1 MLQKPCL
8 ENTVWLC
15 YNKNMKKK
23 LFLTNLFSLSLAIA
37 STTVLYFAQM
47 NLLYDYFDPNTVYLA
62 TISYAYF
69 AQGAGL
75 LLFMLLYRHAPA
87 LCRHRFVLAGA
98 MLSFVPIV
106 FATLLVKSGP
116 FLMFLLILTNLLI
129 GYILGNCFTNL
140 AAFIDEKY
148 IGICWGS
155 AYAIGNLLSWL
166 SSQVDATFLTS
177 MKIVPIIF
185 IAIGMTVVPILCSK
199 DLPAEKPVSAAPDKV
214 GAYRYRWILFVIL
227 LMSVIYTI
235 GSTDYYMIAE
245 TMTTSSTFYTR
256 CMYAA
261 DLFIAGIIYDKS
273 RNLSAVFALASIV
286 YPIMA
291 SILLKISFQIN
302 LIYCLSYFFLGFFA
316 VFRSCI
322 FISAGNENKSLLYLA
337 GLGLL
342 ISRFTEGL
350 IALLNTFIT
359 RSELFGFIISGVL
372 FVPLLI
378 VFCMMILNKAPA
390 RELSEEEKL
399 ARFSETYN
407 LTRREEEIVTLLL
420 RGATNGEIAEALTIS
435 EGTTRFHVSNV
446 LKKTECKTR
455 NDVVHKFRQ

>member
-1 MLQKPCL
+1 
-8 ENTVWLC
+8 
-15 YNKNMKKK
+15 MKKK
-23 LFLTNLFSLSLAIA
+23 LFLINLFSLSLAIA

-47 NLLYDYFDPNTVYLA
+47 NLLYDYFDSNTVYLA

-98 MLSFVPIV
+98 MLSFAPIV

-129 GYILGNCFTNL
+129 GYVLGNCFTNL
-140 AAFIDEKY
+140 AAFIDKKH

-166 SSQVDATFLTS
+166 ASQIDATFLTS
-177 MKIVPIIF
+177 WKIIPIVC
-185 IAIGMTVVPILCSK
+185 IAIGLTILPILLSE
-199 DLPAEKPVSAAPDKV
+199 DLPLKKNDSAVPDKT
-214 GAYRYRWILFVIL
+214 GSYRYLWILLAIL

-261 DLFIAGIIYDKS
+261 GLFIAGIIYDRS
-273 RNLSAVFALASIV
+273 RNLSAVFALASII

-316 VFRSCI
+316 VYRSCI
-322 FISAGNENKSLLYLA
+322 FISSGNKHKELLYLA

-359 RSELFGFIISGVL
+359 RSQLCGFIVSGIL

-378 VFCMMILNKAPA
+378 IFCMMILRQPSRQK
-390 RELSEEEKL
+390 LTEEEKL
-399 ARFSETYN
+399 TRFSEVYH

-420 RGATNGEIAEALTIS
+420 QGATNGEIAEALTIS

-446 LKKTECKTR
+446 LKKTDCKTR
-455 NDVVHKFRQ
+455 NDVVHKLRQ

>member
-1 MLQKPCL
+1 
-8 ENTVWLC
+8 
-15 YNKNMKKK
+15 MKKK

-37 STTVLYFAQM
+37 STTILYFAQM
-47 NLLYDYFDPNTVYLA
+47 NLLYDYFDSNTVYLA

-129 GYILGNCFTNL
+129 GYVLGNCFTNL
-140 AAFIDEKY
+140 AAFIDEKH

-166 SSQVDATFLTS
+166 ASQIDATFLTS
-177 MKIVPIIF
+177 WKIIPIVC
-185 IAIGMTVVPILCSK
+185 IAIGLTILPILLSEDLPLEKNDSVVP
-199 DLPAEKPVSAAPDKV
+199 DKT
-214 GAYRYRWILFVIL
+214 GSCRYLWILLAIL

-261 DLFIAGIIYDKS
+261 GLFIAGIIYDRS
-273 RNLSAVFALASIV
+273 RNLSAVFALASII

-316 VFRSCI
+316 VYRSCI
-322 FISAGNENKSLLYLA
+322 FISSGNKHKELLYLA

-359 RSELFGFIISGVL
+359 RSQLCGFIVSGIL

-378 VFCMMILNKAPA
+378 IFCMMILRQPSRQK
-390 RELSEEEKL
+390 LTEEEKL
-399 ARFSETYN
+399 TRFSEVYH

-420 RGATNGEIAEALTIS
+420 QGATNGEIAEALTIS

-446 LKKTECKTR
+446 LKKTDCKTR
-455 NDVVHKFRQ
+455 NDVVHKLRQ